1 MATIFA
7 HALVPVAVRIGVGPG
22 HISKQLLFVAA
33 LATLVPD
40 LDVIAFRF
48 GIPYSDAFGHR
59 GFTHSI
65 VFAGLAGLLAAF
77 FARRLNSTT
86 KISFWLVFASM
97 LSHPLLDALT
107 NGGLGVAL
115 LWPLFDTRYFMPWQ
129 PIMVSPIGIRN
140 FFEAR
145 SIQVL
150 ASEFYWVVLPLITV
164 VAAAIFVRR
173 RFKQRTQL

>member
-33 LATLVPD
+33 LATIVPD
-40 LDVIAFRF
+40 LDVIAFWF
-48 GIPYSDAFGHR
+48 SIPYSDTLGHR

-65 VFAGLAGLLAAF
+65 AFAGIAGLVAAF
-77 FARRLNSTT
+77 FARRLNSTA
-86 KISFWLVFASM
+86 KVSFWLVFVSM
-97 LSHPLLDALT
+97 LSHPLLDSLT
-107 NGGLGVAL
+107 NGGLGVAF
-115 LWPLFDTRYFMPWQ
+115 LWPLSDARYFMPWQ
-129 PIMVSPIGIRN
+129 PIMISPIGIRG

-150 ASEFYWVVLPLITV
+150 ISEFYWILLPLS
-164 VAAAIFVRR
+164 VATFTAIIMRR
-173 RFKQRTQL
+173 RFKHPTKI